1 MPLHKRTMF
10 PTQLTPNG
18 NNNYFNI
25 SSPQIFDPTQLST
38 LPENDLYSYFI
49 EDMESIRQKLPQLS
63 TCTGLN
69 SDSKRACPDPNP
81 QPESASLF
89 GKSIVADIIK

>member
-1 MPLHKRTMF
+1 MQLHKRTMF

-18 NNNYFNI
+18 NNNTSFKI

-38 LPENDLYSYFI
+38 LPENDLCSYFI
-49 EDMESIRQKLPQLS
+49 EDMESIRQTLPQLS

-69 SDSKRACPDPNP
+69 SEPKWACPC
-81 QPESASLF
+81 LF
-89 GKSIVADIIK
+89 GKRIAADIIK